1 MASPF
6 QGFYN
11 ASVTVTRAQVTR
23 RPKGYQKTGTTT
35 VLSGRGDLQ
44 ESGRTL
50 RRKQEAY
57 ESASAV
63 FYADSGVTGVE
74 TGDDV
79 AISHDDGRTLTG
91 SVAATEPLHDAL
103 ILDLEP

>member
-1 MASPF
+1 MAYDTF
-6 QGFYN
+6 QN
-11 ASVTVTRAQVTR
+11 ASITVTRTQGTR
-23 RPKGYQKTGTTT
+23 GPSGFEQTGTTT

-44 ESGRTL
+44 ESGKTL
-50 RRKQEAY
+50 RRKQQAY

-79 AISHDDGRTLTG
+79 MLDHDDGRTLTG

>member
-11 ASVTVTRAQVTR
+11 ASVTVTRTQGTR
-23 RPKGYQKTGTTT
+23 GPSGFTKTGTTT

-44 ESGRTL
+44 ESGKTL

-63 FYADSGVTGVE
+63 FYADSGVTSVKA
-74 TGDDV
+74 GDDV
-79 AISHDDGRTLTG
+79 TLDHDDGRTLTG
-91 SVAATEPLHDAL
+91 SVAATELLHDAL

>member
-1 MASPF
+1 MDSPF

-11 ASVTVTRAQVTR
+11 ADITVTRSQVTR
-23 RPKGYQKTGTTT
+23 RPSGYNQTGTTT

-44 ESGRTL
+44 ESGKTL

-57 ESASAV
+57 ESASGV

-79 AISHDDGRTLTG
+79 TLDHDDGRTLTG